1 MKRPMITFDE
11 FMSMSDEAFAIFE
24 ERDEKLLAEG
34 LIDPT
39 EPNIDF
45 MGMTDEEIA
54 EKYNFTPMDV
64 VFDRVM
70 KKLGL
75 ENYDINDNTNEK

>member
-1 MKRPMITFDE
+1 MKRPMITFE
-11 FMSMSDEAFAIFE
+11 KYLFISSDERAKFR
-24 ERDEKLLAEG
+24 ERDAQLLAEG
-34 LIDPT
+34 LIDPN

-54 EKYNFTPMDV
+54 EKYHLTPMDV

-70 KKLGL
+70 KKLNQQDL
-75 ENYDINDNTNEK
+75 

>member
-11 FMSMSDEAFAIFE
+11 FMSMSDEEFAKFE
-24 ERDEKLLAEG
+24 ERDKQLLSEG
-34 LIDPT
+34 LVDPN

-45 MGMTDEEIA
+45 MGMTDEEII
-54 EKYNFTPMDV
+54 EKYHFTPMDV

-70 KKLGL
+70 KKLGQK
-75 ENYDINDNTNEK
+75 ES

>member
-1 MKRPMITFDE
+1 MKRPMITFE
-11 FMSMSDEAFAIFE
+11 KYLSMSSE
-24 ERDEKLLAEG
+24 ERAKFRERDAQLLAEG

-54 EKYNFTPMDV
+54 EKYHFTPMDV

-70 KKLGL
+70 KKLNKK
-75 ENYDINDNTNEK
+75 EI

>member
-11 FMSMSDEAFAIFE
+11 FMSMSKE
-24 ERDEKLLAEG
+24 ERAKFRERDAQLLAEG

-70 KKLGL
+70 KKLGQ
-75 ENYDINDNTNEK
+75 E

>member
-11 FMSMSDEAFAIFE
+11 FMSMSDDERAKFR
-24 ERDEKLLAEG
+24 ERDAQLLAEG
-34 LIDPT
+34 LIDPN

-45 MGMTDEEIA
+45 MGMTDEEII
-54 EKYNFTPMDV
+54 EKYHFTPMDV

-70 KKLGL
+70 KKLNQQDL
-75 ENYDINDNTNEK
+75 